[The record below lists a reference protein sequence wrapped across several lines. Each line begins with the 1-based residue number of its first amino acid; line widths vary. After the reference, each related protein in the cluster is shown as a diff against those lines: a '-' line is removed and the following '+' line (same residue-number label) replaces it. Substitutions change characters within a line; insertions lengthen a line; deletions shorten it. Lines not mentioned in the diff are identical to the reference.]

1 MKKRRL
7 KKFVLPTLFVVVS
20 ISAFFGI
27 AILNNI
33 LLGDE
38 LSYDYSKSLMKDATQ
53 AVLSEQKEEVVT
65 NIYKPYVAENVE
77 VLVGYYDKNA
87 SEEDKEKALIVY
99 EKTYM
104 PSSGIIYASNDVFDV
119 IAVLDGKVTS
129 IKEDDILG
137 NVIEITHNNN
147 LITYYYSLKD
157 IPVTPGA
164 EVKAGTI
171 LGKSATNKIYSDKN
185 TFLFEVYYQG
195 KSLNPEKFYTM
206 NINDLQ

>member
-7 KKFVLPTLFVVVS
+7 KRFVLPSLFVLVS
-20 ISAFFGI
+20 VTAFFGI

-38 LSYDYSKSLMKDATQ
+38 LNYDYSKSLMKDATQ
-53 AVLSEQKEEVVT
+53 AVLSEQKEEKKE
-65 NIYKPYVAENVE
+65 IYKPYVSNSVTKKVSYYEKDASDEEKEN
-77 VLVGYYDKNA
+77 
-87 SEEDKEKALIVY
+87 SLIVY

-104 PSSGIIYASNDVFDV
+104 PSSGVVYESNDEFDI
-119 IAVLDGKVTS
+119 IAVFDGKVTN

-137 NVIEITHNNN
+137 NVIEITHNTN

-157 IPVTPGA
+157 ITVSIGT

-171 LGKSATNKIYSDKN
+171 IGKATTKKINKKKN
-185 TFLFEVYYQG
+185 NFLFEVYYQG
-195 KSLNPEKFYTM
+195 KSLNPEKFYSM
-206 NINDLQ
+206 NIDDLQ